1 MKRMLGK
8 RRGHNDSG
16 AAAVELAIIL
26 PLLILIIAGIIDFGR
41 AYFTQVTLT
50 NAAREG
56 ARAAVMMVSAADV
69 QARTLAAIPE
79 PLKSTSVVSAGS
91 CGAAGGDVVVEVS
104 TNFDWII
111 LEPIMNFFGGSN
123 LPPDLESSA
132 TMRCGG

>member
-1 MKRMLGK
+1 MKRNFA
-8 RRGHNDSG
+8 RRSDRDSG

-26 PLLILIIAGIIDFGR
+26 PILLLIIAGIVDFGR

-79 PLKSTSVVSAGS
+79 PLKSTSVVTPDS
-91 CGAAGGDVVVEVS
+91 CAAAGDDVTVS
-104 TNFDWII
+104 VRTNFDWII
-111 LEPIMNFFGGSN
+111 LEPMMNLVGGSN
-123 LPPDLESSA
+123 LPQDLSSSA